1 MTARQAAALRPPGTG
16 DRPPRSLER
25 HKMARASLP
34 IALLAIAAGLAAC
47 TSGEKASSDATV
59 AVQVS
64 EALCRP
70 TPVGRQTTGCY
81 LTLTAGADDRL
92 VGASTP
98 VAGRVQI
105 HESRIESNMM
115 MMRELRDG
123 LPLPAGEAVELKPGG
138 NHIMLLAVA
147 DPLRAG
153 DTVPL
158 TLAFAEAPPVEV
170 IARVGQP
177 TRPDAAPPSR

>member
-1 MTARQAAALRPPGTG
+1 
-16 DRPPRSLER
+16 
-25 HKMARASLP
+25 MARAPYS
-34 IALLAIAAGLAAC
+34 IALLAIAAGVGAC
-47 TSGEKASSDATV
+47 TSGEQAPSGASG
-59 AVQVS
+59 AVQIS

-92 VGASTP
+92 LSAASP

-115 MMRELRDG
+115 MMRELKDG
-123 LPLPAGEAVELKPGG
+123 LPLPAGQTVELKPGS

-147 DPLRAG
+147 EPLRTG
-153 DTVPL
+153 DAVPL
-158 TLAFAEAPPVEV
+158 TLTFATARPVEV
-170 IARVGQP
+170 MARVGQP
-177 TRPDAAPPSR
+177 SSPDSDKPSR